1 LGSAE
6 WWEFFGGR
14 NLGARGESVR
24 GQGGAIGM
32 KEGVAECDRGGKAG
46 GKGRLLRNERES

>member
-1 LGSAE
+1 MGSAE